1 MKKRTQA
8 TQNGESRSITQEM
21 HQAFADWVN
30 KLPFIKKDVPKT
42 PHREVLD
49 DESTEKKPEGID
61 DGRA

>member
-1 MKKRTQA
+1 MKKRTEAMQRRE
-8 TQNGESRSITQEM
+8 GRSITQEM
-21 HQAFADWVN
+21 HQAFTDWVN

-61 DGRA
+61 DGGA